1 MIRLVVYT
9 DTKDFELDTYGD
21 ESINITYG
29 VDDLRDIESKTG
41 HYSKSFDLPATK
53 NNNRYFGYLYDLQSD
68 VSQYDTLKG
77 HKCQLYV
84 NNISVFEGLLYLNE
98 IVKLDTETKYKVNLL
113 GESVRLIEV
122 LGDATLSDLSFTE
135 FTHDFTDTNIND
147 STDVFGGG
155 SAGITLANGNNT
167 QAIYYSLVQ
176 NLGIIGNNSGHI
188 TQMVGATNY
197 QPFIRMFNIINKIF
211 EFAGFEYDSD
221 FFNSSLFKQIY
232 MDTGLND
239 SRINSNFGSAFRF
252 IDNSSA
258 SIVSTPSIDH
268 LFIDAN
274 YNANAFN
281 ADTISTRFS
290 FDQVHNIT
298 TNYTN
303 IPYTIE
309 PTTVSGITND
319 PGNLM
324 GTNGT
329 VTSPSDNFEVFV
341 SLTVHVFATEEVTI
355 SIIGRQNDG
364 STDTDHIIQEFTMP
378 NQQDSFFE
386 QAGGNPQQ
394 EIMYKKIQGFTTIV
408 LGAGDTLDFRIKKS
422 GGDAWIARYSH
433 NWQLLNGS
441 TFTGDCQF
449 HLNANFLQNTTPFQ
463 IGTGF
468 KFYEGFGVVTE
479 NSINHAMCLRHD
491 LLTGF
496 YANTLSVAP
505 LSSTTNA
512 IQTKIHDNHGD
523 VKLADII
530 KDITKMFNLV
540 IENRNGIL
548 KIEPYNDFIKGGTT
562 KHWSNKI
569 DTTEILQNYER
580 IPSKITWSYSNDEND
595 VNLNTYK
602 NYTDEDYGS
611 ITIQIPVD
619 YIDEKEIKLE
629 VFSATVFQ
637 QLSSGLRYSTCYGY
651 EDGVYEQIENK
662 PRLIFRNTKNI
673 HTTLN
678 DVTGVRTSQKYTS
691 GGHFQKYP
699 DDLTIADHDL
709 NFGYTQNVFIATP
722 FATPQN
728 LYNKFWFDYVNER
741 YTQERVLVKAKV
753 YLTET
758 DIQAFSF
765 ADTIIINNQQYRV
778 TKIEYKAG
786 QTDLAKVELIKI

>member
-84 NNISVFEGLLYLNE
+84 NNISVFVGLLYLNE

-176 NLGIIGNNSGHI
+176 NLGIIGNSSGHI
-188 TQMVGATNY
+188 TQMIGATNY

-239 SRINSNFGSAFRF
+239 SRINSNFGSAFRY

-258 SIVSTPSIDH
+258 SVVSTPSIDH

-274 YNANAFN
+274 YFPNAFN
-281 ADTISTRFS
+281 ADTISTKFS

-329 VTSPSDNFEVFV
+329 VT
-341 SLTVHVFATEEVTI
+341 
-355 SIIGRQNDG
+355 G
-364 STDTDHIIQEFTMP
+364 MP

-386 QAGGNPQQ
+386 QAGGSPLQ

-433 NWQLLNGS
+433 NWHLLNGN

-449 HLNANFLQNTTPFQ
+449 HLNANFSQNTTPFQ
-463 IGTGF
+463 VGTGF
-468 KFYEGFGVVTE
+468 KFYQGVGNTTVNTVTY
-479 NSINHAMCLRHD
+479 AMCLRHD

-569 DTTEILQNYER
+569 DTTQILQNYER

-602 NYTDEDYGS
+602 NQTDEDYGS
-611 ITIQIPVD
+611 ISIQIPVD

-709 NFGYTQNVFIATP
+709 NFGYTQNVFISTP

-728 LYNKFWFDYVNER
+728 LYNKFWFD
-741 YTQERVLVKAKV
+741 
-753 YLTET
+753 
-758 DIQAFSF
+758 
-765 ADTIIINNQQYRV
+765 
-778 TKIEYKAG
+778 
-786 QTDLAKVELIKI
+786 